1 MQDFCNHNWPNMCSE
16 WSWYNWILSQLH
28 MKKLDKLDLDK
39 VLLFQYCNFG
49 LKLVLTHGCLWGPS
63 LCDGI
68 HLRFVLHL
76 QRAWADRVGGGKD
89 IGGGFQLPTPAV
101 KLYKSVPKELG
112 PQSLKFCSCNF
123 CRENT
128 NPKTLLRRKS
138 IHITT
143 PSFCVS
149 QGAFKEM

>member
-1 MQDFCNHNWPNMCSE
+1 MQDLRNHNWPNMRCLDTTEFWASCT
-16 WSWYNWILSQLH
+16 W
-28 MKKLDKLDLDK
+28 MKLDKLDLDK
-39 VLLFQYCNFG
+39 VLLFQCCCNFG

-101 KLYKSVPKELG
+101 KLYKSAPKELG

-138 IHITT
+138 IHIT
-143 PSFCVS
+143 PSFSVA